1 LLFVGTG
8 YPRAQLWAIRAGG
21 SGDVTQTH
29 VVWKQTNPAPAN
41 PSPILVGD
49 ELYFASDRGIGI
61 CLDARTGQEHWK
73 ERLEGNYSAS
83 PVLADGKLYFCSEQ
97 GVTHVIQ
104 PGKSF
109 ALLASNT
116 LESGILASPA
126 VVDEA
131 LLIRTETHLY
141 RIEQRSALAGQ

>member
-1 LLFVGTG
+1 
-8 YPRAQLWAIRAGG
+8 
-21 SGDVTQTH
+21 

-73 ERLEGNYSAS
+73 ERFGGNYSAS
-83 PVLADGKLYFCSEQ
+83 PVLADGKLYFSSEQ
-97 GVTHVIQ
+97 GVTHVVK
-104 PGKSF
+104 PSTSF
-109 ALLASNT
+109 ELLASNM
-116 LESGILASPA
+116 LESGIMASPA

-131 LLIRTETHLY
+131 LVIRTETHLY
-141 RIEQRSALAGQ
+141 RIEKRSAAAGQ